1 MIGMDRDESVAN
13 DCQRIGQRMWGWGV
27 RDVEGHLAR
36 LSLEDPVYIAK
47 QLNSQPLIF
56 FWLNLIRLGTH
67 MAIHI
72 LHKRA
77 WEGQYVCKSIGNLL
91 RKEVGRLFS
100 WRTDC
105 YKVCFQ
111 CPPTHTNPN
120 VLLKILKILNTS
132 GSSYELHFLRR
143 QFNVMKVE

>member
-1 MIGMDRDESVAN
+1 MIGMDRDVSVAN

-67 MAIHI
+67 MAIHK

-77 WEGQYVCKSIGNLL
+77 GRANMCVRASETFYG
-91 RKEVGRLFS
+91 RKQDGSLVGGLTVTKCAS
-100 WRTDC
+100 
-105 YKVCFQ
+105 
-111 CPPTHTNPN
+111 N
-120 VLLKILKILNTS
+120 VLPHTPIQMFCSKYSRYSTEHEWFFMNCT
-132 GSSYELHFLRR
+132 F
-143 QFNVMKVE
+143 